1 MRCPFKKY
9 LRDEETYNHIVCTV
23 KFLFSAGIQ
32 QDRHRPITKM
42 NELMSVSKSGL
53 LILGCHGNGFYS
65 FWIFFTHIPFH
76 DYTKKMNGLK
86 HVKKNSRTLFTGFLS
101 GITSTSVEF
110 Y

>member
-9 LRDEETYNHIVCTV
+9 LRDEETYKHIVCTV

-32 QDRHRPITKM
+32 QDRQRPIIKM

-65 FWIFFTHIPFH
+65 FWIFFTHIPFRLH
-76 DYTKKMNGLK
+76 EENEWIKTC
-86 HVKKNSRTLFTGFLS
+86 KKNSRTLFTGFLS
-101 GITSTSVEF
+101 GITTTSVEF